1 MANMSYCRF
10 HNTVIDLED
19 CINTLEGYNEGE
31 LKDLSEDEKRAIN
44 KLLGRQLERLNE
56 VKDLIDEDYAG
67 DVDKWLEEQDK

>member
-10 HNTVIDLED
+10 YNTVVDLED

-56 VKDLIDEDYAG
+56 IKDLIDEDYAG
-67 DVDKWLEEQDK
+67 DVDKWIEEQE

>member
-56 VKDLIDEDYAG
+56 IKDLIDEDYAG
-67 DVDKWLEEQDK
+67 DVDKWIEEQD

>member
-56 VKDLIDEDYAG
+56 IKDLIDEDYSG
-67 DVDKWLEEQDK
+67 DVDKWIKEQA

>member
-10 HNTVIDLED
+10 HNTVVDLED

-56 VKDLIDEDYAG
+56 IKDLIDEDYAG
-67 DVDKWLEEQDK
+67 DVDKWIEEQD

>member
-31 LKDLSEDEKRAIN
+31 LKDLSEEEKRAIN

-56 VKDLIDEDYAG
+56 IKDLIDEDYSG
-67 DVDKWLEEQDK
+67 DVDKWIKEQE

>member
-31 LKDLSEDEKRAIN
+31 LKDLSEDEKKAIN

-56 VKDLIDEDYAG
+56 IKDLIDEDYAG
-67 DVDKWLEEQDK
+67 NVDKWIEEQE

>member
-56 VKDLIDEDYAG
+56 IKDHIDEDYSG
-67 DVDKWLEEQDK
+67 DVDKWIKEQE

>member
-56 VKDLIDEDYAG
+56 IKDLIDEDYAG
-67 DVDKWLEEQDK
+67 DVDKWIKEQE

>member
-44 KLLGRQLERLNE
+44 KLLGKQLERLNE
-56 VKDLIDEDYAG
+56 IKDLIDEDYAG
-67 DVDKWLEEQDK
+67 DVDKWINEQE

>member
-44 KLLGRQLERLNE
+44 KLLGRQLERLNDI
-56 VKDLIDEDYAG
+56 KDLIDEDYAG
-67 DVDKWLEEQDK
+67 DVDKWIKEQA

>member
-10 HNTVIDLED
+10 HNTVVDLED
-19 CINTLEGYNEGE
+19 CINTLEEYNEGE

-56 VKDLIDEDYAG
+56 IKNLIDEDYAG
-67 DVDKWLEEQDK
+67 DVDKWIEEQE

>member
-56 VKDLIDEDYAG
+56 IKDLIDEDYAG
-67 DVDKWLEEQDK
+67 DVDKWLEEQD

>member
-56 VKDLIDEDYAG
+56 IKDLIDKDYAG
-67 DVDKWLEEQDK
+67 DVDKWIKEQE

>member
-44 KLLGRQLERLNE
+44 KLLGKQLERLNE
-56 VKDLIDEDYAG
+56 IKDLIDEDYAG
-67 DVDKWLEEQDK
+67 DVDKWIKEQE

>member
-56 VKDLIDEDYAG
+56 IKDLIDEDYAG
-67 DVDKWLEEQDK
+67 DIDKWIKEQE

>member
-10 HNTVIDLED
+10 HNTVVDLED

-56 VKDLIDEDYAG
+56 IKDLIDEDYAG
-67 DVDKWLEEQDK
+67 DVDKWIKE

>member
-31 LKDLSEDEKRAIN
+31 LKDLSIDEKKAL
-44 KLLGRQLERLNE
+44 KKMLTEQLSRLNE
-56 VKDLIDEDYAG
+56 VKEIIDDDYEG
-67 DVDKWLEEQDK
+67 DIDKWLEEQE

>member
-44 KLLGRQLERLNE
+44 KLLGSQLERLNE
-56 VKDLIDEDYAG
+56 IKDLIDEDYAG
-67 DVDKWLEEQDK
+67 DVDKWIEEQD

>member
-56 VKDLIDEDYAG
+56 IKDLIDEDYAG
-67 DVDKWLEEQDK
+67 DVNKWIKEQE

>member
-31 LKDLSEDEKRAIN
+31 LKDISEDEKRAIN

-56 VKDLIDEDYAG
+56 IKDLIDEDYAG
-67 DVDKWLEEQDK
+67 DVDKWIKEQE

>member
-10 HNTVIDLED
+10 YNTVVDLED

-56 VKDLIDEDYAG
+56 IKDLIDEDYAG
-67 DVDKWLEEQDK
+67 DVDKWIKEQE

>member
-10 HNTVIDLED
+10 YNTVVDLED

-56 VKDLIDEDYAG
+56 IKDLIDEDYAG
-67 DVDKWLEEQDK
+67 DVDKWIEEQK

>member
-10 HNTVIDLED
+10 HNTVVDLED

-56 VKDLIDEDYAG
+56 IKDLIDEDYAG
-67 DVDKWLEEQDK
+67 DVDKWIKEQE

>member
-19 CINTLEGYNEGE
+19 CINTLEGYNERE

-56 VKDLIDEDYAG
+56 IKDLIDEDYAG
-67 DVDKWLEEQDK
+67 DVDKWIKEQE

>member
-67 DVDKWLEEQDK
+67 DVDKWLEEQD

>member
-31 LKDLSEDEKRAIN
+31 LKDFSEDEKRAIN

-56 VKDLIDEDYAG
+56 IKDLIDEDYSG
-67 DVDKWLEEQDK
+67 DVDKWIKEQA